1 MRLNLTLKQ
10 VSQAGDVSSTELNT
24 IDFQSTSLLANQP
37 QTQ

>member
-1 MRLNLTLKQ
+1 MNLTLKQ

-24 IDFQSTSLLANQP
+24 IDFQSTFFFLPTNKP